1 MAYTPYA
8 PSASGAGFLQKA
20 MTFLGDPYV
29 YGGAGPSGF
38 DCSGLVQYAL
48 QQVGLTD
55 VPRTSEAQAAWATPI
70 GQGDLQP
77 GDLVFSQWPG
87 DDASPGHV
95 AIYAGDGQLLEA
107 PHTGVPV
114 HLTALSSSYQQYV
127 TGYGRVPG
135 FSGAI
140 SGAGAAAGPGGGA
153 AGGGVNQAGL
163 TDSLGT
169 WLGPLL
175 STIGGQN
182 PTLALPALIGT
193 TLGPIANVL
202 KDFDHALSSAM
213 HGVLWIV
220 NPMNWVRILAGVL
233 GGAALI
239 TGTVLLFQ
247 AA

>member
-8 PSASGAGFLQKA
+8 PPAPSGAGFLQKA

-29 YGGAGPSGF
+29 YGGAGPSEF

-48 QQVGLTD
+48 QQVGLSD
-55 VPRTSEAQAAWATPI
+55 VPRTSEAQSAWATPI
-70 GQGDLQP
+70 GQADLQP

-114 HLTALSSSYQQYV
+114 HLIPLSSSYQQYV

-135 FSGAI
+135 FSGAT
-140 SGAGAAAGPGGGA
+140 SGGAGGGTSPAGS
-153 AGGGVNQAGL
+153 GVNQAGL

-175 STIGGQN
+175 STVAGQN

-220 NPMNWVRILAGVL
+220 NPMNWVRILAGIL
-233 GGAALI
+233 GGAAAI